1 MALPAAVCRPGCPL
15 GVALIHRAGERVRRT
30 DAFSPLA
37 STSIK
42 RHYARG
48 ALGLI
53 ALMAAVLG
61 AAVVTP
67 VALVLLIVTVVAW
80 RGCPSCWAV
89 GLMQTRELCVNGS
102 CRNRPN

>member
-1 MALPAAVCRPGCPL
+1 MSS
-15 GVALIHRAGERVRRT
+15 
-30 DAFSPLA
+30 SPLA

-48 ALGLI
+48 AVGLL
-53 ALMAAVLG
+53 ALVAAVAG

-67 VALVLLIVTVVAW
+67 VALALLIVTVAAW

-89 GLMQTRELCVNGS
+89 GLMQTRDRYDRS
-102 CRNRPN
+102 CDCKTASLSSSSRAAQSGQASSASR